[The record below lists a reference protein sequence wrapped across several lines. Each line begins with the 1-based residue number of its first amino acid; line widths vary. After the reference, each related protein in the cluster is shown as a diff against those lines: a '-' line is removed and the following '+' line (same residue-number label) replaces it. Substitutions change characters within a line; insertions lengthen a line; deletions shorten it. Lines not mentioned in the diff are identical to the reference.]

1 MVKAELPNQAEGV
14 GALVVLVEMGENG
27 SALLELT
34 SSVRNLT
41 SQEKCDLCF
50 LVMVW

>member
-14 GALVVLVEMGENG
+14 GALLALVEMGGNG

-34 SSVRNLT
+34 SFCQKFYVSREV
-41 SQEKCDLCF
+41 
-50 LVMVW
+50 